1 MEKNV
6 GFSATT
12 AQSSVPLPTAPP
24 SYEEAIANA
33 GGASMQP
40 SGVPTPYPLG
50 NASIQM
56 PMPCTCPDNK
66 ADLTLFDNIKLK
78 LN

>member
-12 AQSSVPLPTAPP
+12 TQFSAPLPTAPP

-33 GGASMQP
+33 GGAPTQP
-40 SGVPTPYPLG
+40 PVVPIPYPLG
-50 NASIQM
+50 NAPVQM
-56 PMPCTCPDNK
+56 PMSCT
-66 ADLTLFDNIKLK
+66 
-78 LN
+78 